1 MEQVRAQ
8 AKEMFPTIYL
18 TLLSMVQALAL
29 EVLWSA
35 VTSHDYFWSWNSVA
49 LTGWLQAT
57 AVFQLM
63 FFIWVAYAHV
73 VMRFRWVVS
82 VRDSLIPFVL
92 GLAEFALI
100 GLIHP
105 DRVHLWFYGLAVISA
120 FGAWVAL
127 VVVREVWAEPDNADL
142 LAVIGQPRRFVYAG
156 PLLICVLLAVGQGV
170 LAQVYRDTVALTV
183 SLIGMVNVV
192 LLSLNLWYGRFWRRA
207 VEG

>member
-1 MEQVRAQ
+1 
-8 AKEMFPTIYL
+8 MFPTIYL

-35 VTSHDYFWSWNSVA
+35 VNQHDYLWSRNATA
-49 LTGWLQAT
+49 LTGWLQAI
-57 AVFQLM
+57 AVFQLI

-92 GLAEFALI
+92 GVAEFALI

-105 DRVHLWFYGLAVISA
+105 DRVHLWFYGLAFASG

-127 VVVREVWAEPDNADL
+127 VVVRQVWEEPDNADL
-142 LAVIGQPRRFVYAG
+142 LAAIGQPRPLLYSG
-156 PLLICVLLAVGQGV
+156 PLLICVLLAAGQG
-170 LAQVYRDTVALTV
+170 LLMQLYRDAVGLTV
-183 SLIGMVNVV
+183 SLVGMVNLV

-207 VEG
+207 IAG

>member
-1 MEQVRAQ
+1 LRHDIGSHDLRRRRTVERVRTQ

-18 TLLSMVQALAL
+18 TLLSMVQALAI

-35 VTSHDYFWSWNSVA
+35 VNDHEYFWSWNAVA

-57 AVFQLM
+57 AVFQLI

-82 VRDSLIPFVL
+82 VRDSVIPFIL
-92 GLAEFALI
+92 GVAQFALI

-105 DRVHLWFYGLAVISA
+105 DRVHLWFYGLAATSC

-127 VVVREVWAEPDNADL
+127 VLVSGV
-142 LAVIGQPRRFVYAG
+142 LAT
-156 PLLICVLLAVGQGV
+156 GQGV
-170 LAQVYRDTVALTV
+170 LTQWYGSTVGLAV
-183 SLIGMVNVV
+183 SLTGMVNVV
-192 LLSLNLWYGRFWRRA
+192 LLCLNLWYGRFWRRA

>member
-1 MEQVRAQ
+1 
-8 AKEMFPTIYL
+8 MFPTIYL

-35 VTSHDYFWSWNSVA
+35 VNDHEYFWSWNAVA

-57 AVFQLM
+57 AVFQLI

-82 VRDSLIPFVL
+82 VRDSVIPFIL
-92 GLAEFALI
+92 GVAQFALI

-105 DRVHLWFYGLAVISA
+105 DRVHLWFYGLAATSC

-127 VVVREVWAEPDNADL
+127 VVVRQVWEEPDNADL
-142 LAVIGQPRRFVYAG
+142 LAAIGKPRPFLYSG
-156 PLLICVLLAVGQGV
+156 PLLVCVILAVGQGV
-170 LAQVYRDTVALTV
+170 LTQWYGSTVGLAV
-183 SLIGMVNVV
+183 SLTGMVNVV
-192 LLSLNLWYGRFWRRA
+192 LLCLNLWYGRFWRRA